1 MTINTDDLLKKAA
14 LCIAEGKTAEATRF
28 CQAVLNYEDKNVQ
41 AHYFLGKIAL
51 KENDFDKA
59 IQCFKTAVNL
69 NPDYTNAWFYLGK
82 VFDQTNQQMKALD
95 SYYQALSRQSDNPVL
110 YFATGVALQ
119 KMENVEGAIQCYQ
132 MAVHYQPEYWEAYN
146 NLSCLMRNTG
156 QWDLSLDYA
165 LKAVSLQP
173 ENCSVLN
180 SLGSIYKELG
190 YYRKA
195 IACFQKALRIKSD
208 DVITL
213 TNLGDVFLAGRDID
227 KALFY
232 TEKAIQ
238 IQPDYIPAHWHRA
251 LIWLIS
257 GNFKDG
263 WREYEWRWQTKDFQS
278 VQRNYTQP
286 LWDGGEQ
293 PEKTLLIW
301 AEQGVGDAIQFVR
314 YVERVR
320 NRVGRIILEVPATIH
335 RLISHSINVDK
346 VISPGEESA
355 KFDLHIPLLS
365 LPRALYPTDSDIPN
379 RCPYLSPPT
388 EADSELTSDIDW
400 NESEFKVGI
409 VWAGNPRHANDHN
422 RSCPL
427 KYFTGLMG
435 IPGISFYSLQKGPR
449 STEVK
454 DMAINY
460 QIHDLSNRLQSF
472 TDTAVVMQN
481 LDLVISVD
489 TAVAHLAGALAVP
502 TWLLLPFNSDWRW
515 FLDRSD
521 SPWYP
526 SMRIFRQTKPGD
538 WDSLFEQV
546 SLSLKQLIS
555 ST

>member
-59 IQCFKTAVNL
+59 IQCYKTAVNL

-110 YFATGVALQ
+110 YFATGVVLQ

-213 TNLGDVFLAGRDID
+213 TNLGDIYLAGHNVDN
-227 KALFY
+227 ALLY
-232 TEKAIQ
+232 TNKVLQ
-238 IQPDYIPAHWHRA
+238 LQPDNIIAHWHRA
-251 LIWLIS
+251 LIWLVS
-257 GNFKDG
+257 GNYREG
-263 WREYEWRWQTKDFQS
+263 WNEYEWRWQTSEFQS
-278 VQRNYTQP
+278 VKRHYSQP
-286 LWDGGEQ
+286 VWDGTIN
-293 PEKTLLIW
+293 PDKTLFIW
-301 AEQGVGDAIQFVR
+301 AEQGLGDTIQFIR
-314 YVERVR
+314 YIELVKK
-320 NRVGRIILEVPATIH
+320 RVGNIIIEVPETLYQLIRNSTDVDTI
-335 RLISHSINVDK
+335 VTPADK
-346 VISPGEESA
+346 VTD
-355 KFDLHIPLLS
+355 FDFHIPLMS
-365 LPRALYPTDSDIPN
+365 IPRVLYPTVSEIPS
-379 RCPYLSPPT
+379 RCPYLFTSFENSPNF
-388 EADSELTSDIDW
+388 EGVFEQQ
-400 NESEFKVGI
+400 ESLLKVGI
-409 VWAGNPRHANDHN
+409 VWAGNPHHANDHN

-427 KYFTGLMG
+427 EYFAALTN
-435 IPGISFYSLQKGPR
+435 IPGISLYSLQKGERRFELQRCPAAKR
-449 STEVK
+449 IRDIS
-454 DMAINY
+454 NY
-460 QIHDLSNRLQSF
+460 LHNF
-472 TDTAVVMQN
+472 NDTAASMQK
-481 LDLVISVD
+481 LDLVITVD
-489 TAVAHLAGALAVP
+489 TAAAHLAGALAKQV
-502 TWLLLPFNSDWRW
+502 WLLLPFTSDWRW
-515 FLDRSD
+515 QLHRND

-526 SMRIFRQTKPGD
+526 SMHLFRQEKWGD
-538 WDSLFEQV
+538 WAGVFRQLRT
-546 SLSLKQLIS
+546 SLSQFIS
-555 ST
+555 SN